1 MKKIFGKHFKVFH
14 RFANRADELIY
25 YVLLF
30 VLFLHVYMYVFFF
43 VCVCKYIFYVCNL
56 FVHVYI
62 ECFCVADF
70 KQIVVRTS
78 WVWDRLVNLL
88 AHLHY
93 FGYFAIL
100 TIIVLFGLCVCFLSL
115 AVLLWLL
122 VLLLWLSILY
132 FILFTLVY
140 VNSNYS

>member
-70 KQIVVRTS
+70 KQIVVRIS

-88 AHLHY
+88 AHLH
-93 FGYFAIL
+93 YFAIL

-132 FILFTLVY
+132 FVSFTLVY